1 MKKMTWEL
9 SVEEGGYK
17 TPLFILWGGKF
28 ETPLAMQRDKLFEMT
43 FPLDD
48 EDEKKAR
55 ALFARL
61 AKEYDPDARKLPK
74 LGVPIKLNVA
84 LKRGMP
90 L

>member
-9 SVEEGGYK
+9 SVEEGGYR
-17 TPLFILWGGKF
+17 TPLFILWGGNF
-28 ETPLAMQRDKLFEMT
+28 ETPLAMQRNNLFEKT
-43 FPLDD
+43 FPLDA
-48 EDEKKAR
+48 EDEKRAR
-55 ALFARL
+55 SLFARL
-61 AKEYDPDARKLPK
+61 AEEYDPDAKKLPK